1 LELQLGD
8 PFTSYRTAAKEH
20 LQNNTF
26 IAMSPAKF
34 QRHLKNHFRSA
45 RDILSLLLL
54 LYNMDIAACL
64 HTILNEPAAEDA
76 LEPTFDSIGI
86 GHGLRLTDPAVI
98 RRLTRQVSKAYFDD
112 SAAETGGDGE
122 NYFDALVAFVLGRVS
137 TMWPDEVWL
146 TDAAFPVDQEGCLC
160 AALYDQLP
168 GRVRK
173 DPADE
178 FWGCLGLNLGGDSPK
193 SHFYKFGEVLT
204 DFVNAHLPKGQEAF
218 LDEIFV
224 CIRATMR
231 TFSFRGVPVTYYDV
245 LGRVVSLRGGETRMV
260 KLANMQRHWRNGRNR
275 VSKREIKADHGELS
289 ALTDTPRIQMFPSMI
304 SYSSRAHVSGTVPDL
319 YKPCVEPLRRRLR
332 LHLEN
337 DTALLSWATRQDERW
352 VLLHEYGHLQTDGLL
367 ADDFNQWPGEKH
379 LFDLYEQLAAE
390 LAAEHAVIAS
400 LCKEATDAEWD
411 YYRLRALISSLANLG
426 REIDGV
432 YYSAKHFFLLRAS
445 LASEPLIYIEDLL
458 SNMRDFLHELED
470 QLDKRIRECRPRDEK
485 EIDTAHVEI
494 RHLDAFREQWETW
507 LEARHTQAKDEAFD
521 LLQSIYEAAPVKQH
535 P

>member
-1 LELQLGD
+1 
-8 PFTSYRTAAKEH
+8 
-20 LQNNTF
+20 
-26 IAMSPAKF
+26 MSPAKF

-137 TMWPDEVWL
+137 TMWPDEIWL
-146 TDAAFPVDQEGCLC
+146 TDVAFPVDNEDCLC

-168 GRVRK
+168 ERVQK
-173 DPADE
+173 VAGTH
-178 FWGCLGLNLGGDSPK
+178 WGCLASNLGTDFPK
-193 SHFYKFGEVLT
+193 SHFYKFGEVLR
-204 DFVNAHLPKGQEAF
+204 DFVNSHLPRRQEAF
-218 LDEIFV
+218 LDGIFV
-224 CIRATMR
+224 CIRAETR
-231 TFSFRGVPVTYYDV
+231 TFSFRGIPVTYYDIY
-245 LGRVVSLRGGETRMV
+245 GKVVRFRGGETRMV

-289 ALTDTPRIQMFPSMI
+289 ALTDTPHIQMFPALI
-304 SYSSRAHVSGTVPDL
+304 SYSIRMRISGTVPHP
-319 YKPCVEPLRRRLR
+319 YKPYVEPLRRRLR
-332 LHLEN
+332 LHLAN

-367 ADDFNQWPGEKH
+367 AYDFNRWPGEKH
-379 LFDLYEQLAAE
+379 LFDLYVQLAAE
-390 LAAEHAVIAS
+390 LAAEHTVLAS

-411 YYRLRALISSLANLG
+411 YHRLRALMSSLADVG
-426 REIDGV
+426 RETDG
-432 YYSAKHFFLLRAS
+432 YCSAKNIFLLRAS
-445 LASEPLIYIEDLL
+445 LASDPLIYIEDLL
-458 SNMRDFLHELED
+458 CKMRDFLHELED
-470 QLDKRIRECRPRDEK
+470 QPDKRMRERRPRNEK
-485 EIDTAHVEI
+485 EIDTTLARI
-494 RHLDAFREQWETW
+494 RYVDAFREQWETW
-507 LEARHTQAKDEAFD
+507 LEAHHTQAKDEAFD
-521 LLQSIYEAAPVKQH
+521 LLRSIYEAAPVKQRKTS
-535 P
+535 